1 MTLPISTLHKRPR
14 LFSKKEK
21 HTLDQTSSATWSTRK
36 KKSRNYRGRKVL
48 LPKKGNCW
56 KLRTIDDDF
65 SIELSI
71 PHTTHWGY
79 YTKKKAFFL
88 FEESSKSMHKNHL
101 FYPDTFG
108 WQHTRK
114 KYLKTSKSQRG
125 FFFFSCRSQ
134 KERIGIQGQKVTT
147 ERFKII
153 HRNTNFVGL
162 RVGISSSKS
171 MAIIEAHKA
180 KSPTAT
186 LRESTKIDSKR
197 FQKRVI
203 ACLDLS
209 GSLVVVLSMLRKV
222 LAHWNKPEVGR
233 DWFQTSQ

>member
-1 MTLPISTLHKRPR
+1 MIH
-14 LFSKKEK
+14 
-21 HTLDQTSSATWSTRK
+21 TRK

-125 FFFFSCRSQ
+125 FFFLMPLSEGKDWYTGSKGNDRTVQDNTQ
-134 KERIGIQGQKVTT
+134 KHQFCWVEGGYILQQEHGN
-147 ERFKII
+147 
-153 HRNTNFVGL
+153 HRGTQSKKSDSNFA
-162 RVGISSSKS
+162 RK
-171 MAIIEAHKA
+171 HKD
-180 KSPTAT
+180 
-186 LRESTKIDSKR
+186 R
-197 FQKRVI
+197 
-203 ACLDLS
+203 
-209 GSLVVVLSMLRKV
+209 
-222 LAHWNKPEVGR
+222 
-233 DWFQTSQ
+233 